1 MYSAGFSIGIFIGL
15 TIFYFGLKFFLVD
28 RKGPPMYT
36 GMIKTA
42 LALTYIMG
50 VIGSQLG
57 INISNTKEHCHGVP
71 QIVTSMIYT
80 IIPNFFM
87 LGLIMVILKIF
98 PGWKEPFSNT
108 IGYLIVNLMGLG
120 ETFSEL
126 LRPKL
131 VGKGKKTG
139 GDLISMICEN
149 KSIIINQITP
159 MNYELF
165 LNRMGKEG
173 ALKSNFKSKPAYNKL
188 WMLVNAKDAIAEMI
202 WYLLTGALAIS
213 TTFNALLDI
222 ECDIPPAQR
231 KAAAAKFEAE
241 VATKESEKPKEKYFT
256 VHD

>member
-1 MYSAGFSIGIFIGL
+1 MISAGFSIGIFIFL
-15 TIFYFGLKFFLVD
+15 TFTYFGFKFFLVD
-28 RKGPPMYT
+28 RKGPPMQT
-36 GMIKTA
+36 GMIKTV
-42 LALTYIMG
+42 LSLVYIIAI
-50 VIGSQLG
+50 VGSQLS
-57 INISNTKEHCHGVP
+57 INITNSKEHCHGVP
-71 QIVTSMIYT
+71 QIVSAMMYT
-80 IIPNFFM
+80 ILPNFFM
-87 LGLIMVILKIF
+87 LGLVMIILKVF

-108 IGYLIVNLMGLG
+108 IGYGIVYLMGLG

-126 LRPKL
+126 LRPKM

-159 MNYELF
+159 FNYELF
-165 LNRMGKEG
+165 LDRMNKEG
-173 ALKSNFKSKPAYNKL
+173 ALKPGYKKKEAYNKL

-222 ECDIPPAQR
+222 DCDIPTAQR

-241 VATKESEKPKEKYFT
+241 VATSEENKSKEKYFT
-256 VHD
+256 IHD

>member
-1 MYSAGFSIGIFIGL
+1 MISAGFSIGIFIFL
-15 TIFYFGLKFFLVD
+15 TFTYFGFKFFLVD
-28 RKGPPMYT
+28 RKGPPMQT
-36 GMIKTA
+36 GMIKTV
-42 LALTYIMG
+42 LSLLYLISI
-50 VIGSQLG
+50 VGSQLS
-57 INISNTKEHCHGVP
+57 INIMNSKEHCNGVP
-71 QIVTSMIYT
+71 QIVSAMIYT

-87 LGLIMVILKIF
+87 LGLVMIILKVF

-108 IGYLIVNLMGLG
+108 IGYVIVYLMGLG

-126 LRPKL
+126 LKSKT
-131 VGKGKKTG
+131 VAKGKTG

-165 LNRMGKEG
+165 LNRLSKEG
-173 ALKSNFKSKPAYNKL
+173 ALKSGYKKKDAYHYL
-188 WMLVNAKDAIAEMI
+188 WVLVNAKDAIAELI

-222 ECDIPPAQR
+222 ECDIPTAQR

-241 VATKESEKPKEKYFT
+241 TAKKDAEKPKEKYFT

>member
-1 MYSAGFSIGIFIGL
+1 
-15 TIFYFGLKFFLVD
+15 
-28 RKGPPMYT
+28 
-36 GMIKTA
+36 
-42 LALTYIMG
+42 
-50 VIGSQLG
+50 
-57 INISNTKEHCHGVP
+57 
-71 QIVTSMIYT
+71 
-80 IIPNFFM
+80 M
-87 LGLIMVILKIF
+87 LGLIMIILKIF